1 MCCWE
6 VASFLEWNV
15 WGMTKEWM
23 RVVFQIGSLSVIDGR
38 GKIDWRGLDMIWEN
52 NCFLRLSDKGP
63 GLQLQKKEKKKPPQ
77 TKPNKRCCE
86 FIFATRGG
94 AKVSV
99 FVPHPV
105 SLTKIWSLQSYI
117 INVSQM
123 AEGLASSVLSDTYLK
138 PVCNFLMFSG
148 CALIKSS
155 HNRS

>member
-1 MCCWE
+1 
-6 VASFLEWNV
+6 
-15 WGMTKEWM
+15 M
-23 RVVFQIGSLSVIDGR
+23 RVVFQIGSLNVIDGR

-52 NCFLRLSDKGP
+52 NCFLRLSDKG
-63 GLQLQKKEKKKPPQ
+63 QDYNFKKKKNQTPQ
-77 TKPNKRCCE
+77 TKPNKRRCE

-94 AKVSV
+94 AKVSI

-123 AEGLASSVLSDTYLK
+123 AEGLASSVLSDTYLQ

-148 CALIKSS
+148 CALIKPS